1 MRSISDVNSLEII
14 KKHIHKYTVITTQ
27 RKSKAFPKVDS
38 KNKQS
43 SYSQLGREREREK
56 EIYKYRSTISKLT
69 KKHL

>member
-1 MRSISDVNSLEII
+1 MWSAIFFYLFGKQCIEEEEN
-14 KKHIHKYTVITTQ
+14 KKWHIRAIQYL
-27 RKSKAFPKVDS
+27 DS

>member
-38 KNKQS
+38 KNKQ
-43 SYSQLGREREREK
+43 L
-56 EIYKYRSTISKLT
+56 
-69 KKHL
+69 KHFKNIFL